1 MGEDI
6 CKRSSWKGTHRQN
19 IQTDHVA
26 QYQVNKERNQKMVF
40 KKWAEDLNRH
50 FSQEDVQMANKHM
63 KRCSTSL
70 IIKRNANQNCSELS
84 PHTSQNDHRQKK
96 STDDKCCRG
105 CAEKG
110 ILLLCSRNVNM
121 VQSLWRT
128 VWRFPK
134 RLKIELPYYATPG
147 HIPQENYNSK
157 RYMLPSV
164 HCNTIYNSQY
174 MEATCRRNG

>member
-19 IQTDHVA
+19 TQTAHVA
-26 QYQVNKERNQKMVF
+26 QYQVNKEPNQKMVF

-84 PHTSQNDHRQKK
+84 SHTSQNDHRQKNLQMTNAGEGVQK
-96 STDDKCCRG
+96 RG
-105 CAEKG
+105 
-110 ILLLCSRNVNM
+110 S
-121 VQSLWRT
+121 S
-128 VWRFPK
+128 
-134 RLKIELPYYATPG
+134 Y
-147 HIPQENYNSK
+147 
-157 RYMLPSV
+157 SV
-164 HCNTIYNSQY
+164 AG
-174 MEATCRRNG
+174 M